1 MLSSALISLMMNAS
15 GVTLPPIDEK
25 QVFCLAENVY
35 FEARDQS
42 QLGQYAVTHVVLNR
56 VRSDKF
62 PDDVCSVIKQGKKQ
76 NGNMI
81 LYQCQFSWYCDGKPD
96 TIAKNK
102 EWYAALGLA
111 MNAYMVYYL
120 GFDASNGATF
130 YHADYVKPRWSRV
143 FTRVVRIDDHIFY
156 TN

>member
-62 PDDVCSVIKQGKKQ
+62 PDDICSVIKQGKKQ

-81 LYQCQFSWYCDGKPD
+81 LKAGLEGRWGKLELVP
-96 TIAKNK
+96 
-102 EWYAALGLA
+102 
-111 MNAYMVYYL
+111 
-120 GFDASNGATF
+120 
-130 YHADYVKPRWSRV
+130 YHLP
-143 FTRVVRIDDHIFY
+143 FEF
-156 TN
+156 

>member
-15 GVTLPPIDEK
+15 GVTLPPIDKE
-25 QVFCLAENVY
+25 QITCLAQNVY
-35 FEARDQS
+35 FEANNQS

-62 PDDVCSVIKQGKKQ
+62 PDNVCDVIKQGRKSQGK
-76 NGNMI
+76 MI
-81 LYQCQFSWYCDGKPD
+81 LHKCQFSWYCDGKPD
-96 TIAKNK
+96 EIKNEDAWHK
-102 EWYAALGLA
+102 SLSLA
-111 MNAYMVYYL
+111 MNAYMVYYM

-130 YHADYVKPRWSRV
+130 YHANYVKPRWSKL